1 MKSDALKKIKDKIQP
16 PPPPPPPPPPEVTIA
31 EATEAMRQLLE
42 KNVKDE
48 KMTKDRYEHSVRV
61 AKECK
66 RLAKLYHVNEDIAE
80 FAGMVHDIC
89 KDMKPEEQEK
99 LMKAAEGFEI
109 TDEEWASKKLWHGIA
124 GAQILKQ
131 QYCVGNQNILN
142 AVRYHTV
149 ARKGMTPLE
158 KIIYLADMTEEGR
171 TFMDVHVLRA
181 AVNRDLDL
189 GMYYA
194 LRISIE
200 KVMQKGSLLPKHTIE
215 AYNQYVAIVAAM
227 KA

>member
-1 MKSDALKKIKDKIQP
+1 MKNSPLKKVKDKIQP
-16 PPPPPPPPPPEVTIA
+16 PSPPPEVKVT
-31 EATEAMRQLLE
+31 EATEAMQEVLKKRLSKE
-42 KNVKDE
+42 
-48 KMTKDRYEHSVRV
+48 RYEHSVHV

-66 RLAKLYHVNEDIAE
+66 RLAEIYHVNADIAE

-89 KDMKPEEQEK
+89 KEMKSEEQES
-99 LMKAAEGFEI
+99 LLKASEGFAI

-124 GAQILKQ
+124 GAQLLKQ
-131 QYCVGNQNILN
+131 QYRVGNQNILN

-158 KIIYLADMTEEGR
+158 KIVYLSDMTEEGR
-171 TFMDVHVLRA
+171 TFIDVHVLRT
-181 AVNRDLDL
+181 AVDRNLDL

-200 KVMQKGSLLPKHTIE
+200 KVMQKGGLLPQHTID
-215 AYNQYVAIVAAM
+215 AYNEYVAIVAAM

>member
-1 MKSDALKKIKDKIQP
+1 MGREMKNAALKKIKDKIQP
-16 PPPPPPPPPPEVTIA
+16 PPPPPPPEVKVT
-31 EATEAMRQLLE
+31 EATEAMQEVLKQRLSKE
-42 KNVKDE
+42 
-48 KMTKDRYEHSVRV
+48 RYEHSTRV

-66 RLAKLYHVNEDIAE
+66 RLAEIYHVNADIAE
-80 FAGMVHDIC
+80 FTGMVHDIC
-89 KDMKPEEQEK
+89 KEMKSEEQEP
-99 LMKAAEGFEI
+99 LLKASEGFEI

-124 GAQILKQ
+124 GAQMLKQ
-131 QYCVGNQNILN
+131 QYRVGNQTILN

-149 ARKGMTPLE
+149 ARKGMTTLE
-158 KIIYLADMTEEGR
+158 KIVYLSDMTEEGR
-171 TFMDVHVLRA
+171 SFIDVHVLRN

-200 KVMQKGSLLPKHTIE
+200 KVMQKGGLLPKHTIE

-227 KA
+227 KS